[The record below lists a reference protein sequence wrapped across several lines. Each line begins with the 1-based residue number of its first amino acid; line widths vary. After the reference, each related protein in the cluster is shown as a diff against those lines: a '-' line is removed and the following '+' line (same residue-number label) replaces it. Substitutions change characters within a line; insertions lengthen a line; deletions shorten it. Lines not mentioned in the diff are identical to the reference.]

1 MSAASTQLVLGY
13 RRCAREV
20 RAAAGNFYYAFR
32 LLPAEKRQGLHALY
46 RFCRGADDIAD
57 APQDAGLR
65 LRRLGS
71 YRRTLERSLAGDPPD
86 SGWLILVDTAERF
99 SLSPQHLHRVIDG
112 CAADCRPLSI
122 RTEGEL
128 ADYCYGVAGVVG
140 LLSARIFR
148 YQDPQVESLAV
159 ALGEAMQRTNI
170 LRDLG
175 EDLAAGRRYLP
186 DEAMDRF
193 QLSEEDLL
201 VGGRGP
207 NAARYHELMAHEA
220 GLARERFRLG
230 LRLVPLVERD
240 ARGCPAALAALYQA
254 LLDRIERDGYDVQS
268 RRVRLSSG
276 HKVGLAL
283 AAWAS
288 ATLRP

>member
-1 MSAASTQLVLGY
+1 VSVSSVELELGY

-57 APQDAGLR
+57 APEDAGRR
-65 LRRLGS
+65 LRRLES
-71 YRRTLERSLAGDPPD
+71 YRSTLERSLAGDPPD
-86 SGWLILVDTAERF
+86 AGWLILLDTAQRF
-99 SLSPQHLHRVIDG
+99 SLSPQHLHQVIDG
-112 CAADCRPLSI
+112 CAADCRPMRI
-122 RTEGEL
+122 RSEREL

-148 YQDPQVESLAV
+148 YQDPQVERLAV

-186 DEAMDRF
+186 DEVMERF
-193 QLSEEDLL
+193 QLTEEDLL

-207 NAARYHELMAHEA
+207 NAHRYRDLMAHEVE
-220 GLARERFRLG
+220 LARDRFRTG
-230 LRLVPLVERD
+230 LQLVPLVERD

-254 LLDRIERDGYDVQS
+254 LLDRIERDGYDVQGG
-268 RRVRLSSG
+268 RVRLSSR
-276 HKVGLAL
+276 HKVGLAMV
-283 AAWAS
+283 AWAS

>member
-1 MSAASTQLVLGY
+1 VSARSAQLALGY
-13 RRCAREV
+13 QRCAREV
-20 RAAAGNFYYAFR
+20 REAAGNFYYAFR

-57 APQDAGLR
+57 APEDGALR
-65 LRRLGS
+65 LRRLEA
-71 YRRTLERSLAGDPPD
+71 YRDALERSLAGDPPD

-99 SLSPQHLHRVIDG
+99 SLSPQHLHQVIDG
-112 CAADCRPLSI
+112 CAADCRPLRI
-122 RTEGEL
+122 RTEEEL
-128 ADYCYGVAGVVG
+128 AAYCYGVAGVVG

-148 YQDPQVESLAV
+148 YHDPEVEMLAV
-159 ALGEAMQRTNI
+159 TLGEAMQRTNI

-175 EDLAAGRRYLP
+175 EDLTTGRRYLP
-186 DEAMDRF
+186 DEVMNQF
-193 QLSEEDLL
+193 HLSEEDLL

-207 NAARYHELMAHEA
+207 NAARYRDLMAHEV
-220 GLARERFRLG
+220 GLAREQFRIG
-230 LRLVPLVERD
+230 LQLVPLVERD

-254 LLDRIERDGYDVQS
+254 LLDRIERDGYDVQGQ
-268 RRVRLSSG
+268 RVRLSSG

>member
-1 MSAASTQLVLGY
+1 MSVSSAQLELGY

-32 LLPAEKRQGLHALY
+32 LLPPEKRRALHALY

-57 APQDAGLR
+57 APEAAGLR
-65 LRRLGS
+65 LRRLDS
-71 YRRTLERSLAGDPPD
+71 YRSTLERSLAGYPPD
-86 SGWLILVDTAERF
+86 SGWLILVDTAGRF
-99 SLSPQHLHRVIDG
+99 SLSPEHLNQVIDG
-112 CAADCRPLSI
+112 CAADCRPLRI
-122 RTEGEL
+122 RSEREL

-148 YQDPQVESLAV
+148 YRDPRVETLAV
-159 ALGEAMQRTNI
+159 DLGEAMQRTNI

-186 DEAMDRF
+186 EEVMDRF
-193 QLSEEDLL
+193 QLSAEDLL
-201 VGGRGP
+201 VGARGP
-207 NAARYHELMAHEA
+207 NATRYRDLMAHEVA
-220 GLARERFRLG
+220 LARERFRSG
-230 LRLVPLVERD
+230 LQLVPLVERD

-254 LLDRIERDGYDVQS
+254 LLDRIEQDGYDVQGQ
-268 RRVRLSSG
+268 RVRLSSR
-276 HKVGLAL
+276 HKLGLAL
-283 AAWAS
+283 VAWAS

>member
-1 MSAASTQLVLGY
+1 MSVSSARLELGY

-57 APQDAGLR
+57 APEEAGLR
-65 LRRLGS
+65 LRRLDS
-71 YRRTLERSLAGDPPD
+71 YRRTLGRSLAGDPPD
-86 SGWLILVDTAERF
+86 SGWLILVDTAQRF
-99 SLSPQHLHRVIDG
+99 SLSPAHLNQVIDG
-112 CAADCRPLSI
+112 CAADCRPLRIHSE
-122 RTEGEL
+122 REL
-128 ADYCYGVAGVVG
+128 ADYCFGVAGVVG

-148 YQDPQVESLAV
+148 YQDPRVEKLAV
-159 ALGEAMQRTNI
+159 DLGEAMQRTNI

-186 DEAMDRF
+186 DEVMDRF

-207 NAARYHELMAHEA
+207 NSARYHDLMAHEVA
-220 GLARERFRLG
+220 LARERFRSG
-230 LRLVPLVERD
+230 LQLVPLVERD

-254 LLDRIERDGYDVQS
+254 LLDRIERDGYDVQGQ
-268 RRVRLSSG
+268 RVRLSPS

-283 AAWAS
+283 VAWAS